1 MTYAS
6 LPPLHRLLK
15 TKDKNDT
22 CRHAGTGVKACLA
35 ICEIL
40 GVLNW
45 NVVSAQTSMA
55 VLQNAY
61 DSDDCRYRAQG
72 ETLHEC

>member
-1 MTYAS
+1 MLYGMTYAS
-6 LPPLHRLLK
+6 LPPSHRLLEDR
-15 TKDKNDT
+15 DKNDI
-22 CRHAGTGVKACLA
+22 CRQAGTGVKACLA

-45 NVVSAQTSMA
+45 NVVSAQTSTA

-61 DSDDCRYRAQG
+61 DSDDCRYKTQ
-72 ETLHEC
+72 